1 MIEEVDV
8 ESIKTRGNGPERL
21 QVEMLDPI
29 LAPGSSRTATAPIT
43 AKPAGMAC
51 QAELFLGPNPTTKTA
66 TSGLKAFTSTGA
78 PQAVSLPVTM
88 PTPPADEGAAYHVY
102 IDVYAGGVKF
112 LSYIATED
120 VVIPGG
126 SIGPITWT

>member
-1 MIEEVDV
+1 
-8 ESIKTRGNGPERL
+8 
-21 QVEMLDPI
+21 MLDPI
-29 LAPGSSRTATAPIT
+29 LAPGSARTAMAPIV
-43 AKPAGMAC
+43 AKPAGMNC
-51 QAELFLGPNPTTKTA
+51 EAELFLGPDDATKVA
-66 TSGLKAFTSTGA
+66 SSGRVPFVSTGA
-78 PQAVSLPVTM
+78 AKNVSLPITM

-112 LSYIATED
+112 LPYKATED

>member
-1 MIEEVDV
+1 M
-8 ESIKTRGNGPERL
+8 
-21 QVEMLDPI
+21 
-29 LAPGSSRTATAPIT
+29 APGSSRTASAPIT

-51 QAELFLGPNPTTKTA
+51 EGELFIGPNETTKTA
-66 TSGLKAFTSTGA
+66 TSGRKAFTSTGA
-78 PQAVSLPVTM
+78 AVSVSFPITM
-88 PTPPADEGAAYHVY
+88 PTPPSGEGASYHVY

-126 SIGPITWT
+126 SIGPIIWT